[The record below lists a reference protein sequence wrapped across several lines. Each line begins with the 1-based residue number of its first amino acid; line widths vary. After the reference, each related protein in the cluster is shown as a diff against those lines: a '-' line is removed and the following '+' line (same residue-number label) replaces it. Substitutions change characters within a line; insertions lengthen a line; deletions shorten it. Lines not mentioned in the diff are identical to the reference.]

1 MFWLLDLGGL
11 GVGERGLG
19 TGGRCLMG
27 AARGSSIGRGRIAV
41 GFGGVLGV
49 YCCRGGRRVWGR
61 WVSGCAAG
69 GRPGGGSS
77 CLDPFGIFEGGS

>member
-1 MFWLLDLGGL
+1 VGCRCRLLRFFMFWLLDLGGL

-41 GFGGVLGV
+41 GFGGV
-49 YCCRGGRRVWGR
+49 
-61 WVSGCAAG
+61 
-69 GRPGGGSS
+69 
-77 CLDPFGIFEGGS
+77 